1 MVSESLVK
9 DGNNISENGAKM
21 YKEIFAS
28 ITSKP
33 DKIQDDIYKS
43 DLSSDDSDHSEQQSF

>member
-9 DGNNISENGAKM
+9 DGNNISENEAKM